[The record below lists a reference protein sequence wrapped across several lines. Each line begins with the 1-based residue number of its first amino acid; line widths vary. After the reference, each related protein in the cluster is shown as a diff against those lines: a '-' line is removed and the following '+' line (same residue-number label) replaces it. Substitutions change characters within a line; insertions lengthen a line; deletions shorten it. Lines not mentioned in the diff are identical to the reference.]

1 MESAIAI
8 IFQLAILIFSVV
20 IHEVSHGLAANA
32 LGDPTAKYAGRL
44 TLNPAKHLD
53 PVGSVLVPL
62 ATFIIPRLLGGA
74 GFIIGWAKPVPYN
87 PSLLRNAAYGPALV
101 GAAGPLSNIAVA
113 VFFGLLIRVAGRWDA
128 IAPGAAPALLP
139 VFSAIVV
146 INLVLAIFNLVPI
159 PPLDG
164 SKVLF
169 ALLPA
174 GWEGVEV
181 FLERFGIPLLIVFI
195 FYFAGIIF
203 PIVALLFRLITGG
216 ALF

>member
-8 IFQLAILIFSVV
+8 AFQLVILIFSVV

-62 ATFIIPRLLGGA
+62 ASLFLGGI
-74 GFIIGWAKPVPYN
+74 IIGWAKPVPYN
-87 PSLLRNAAYGPALV
+87 PHNLRLRNRDV
-101 GAAGPLSNIAVA
+101 GAAVVGIAGPGANIAVA
-113 VFFGLLIRVAGRWDA
+113 LAFGLLVRIADVWAPAAGA
-128 IAPGAAPALLP
+128 AAPALAEIMG
-139 VFSAIVV
+139 AIALT
-146 INLVLAIFNLVPI
+146 NLVLAVFNLVPI

-169 ALLPA
+169 SVLPA
-174 GWEGVEV
+174 RWHGLRLT
-181 FLERFGIPLLIVFI
+181 LERFGFLLLLLFI
-195 FYFAGIIF
+195 FYFSQWIL
-203 PIVALLFRLITGG
+203 PVVRLLFQLIAGHG
-216 ALF
+216 LPF